1 MRHIRLTMT
10 AEIPLAASTA
20 LLKITPLG
28 RGFTLRE

>member
-1 MRHIRLTMT
+1 MGCAREMARRYS
-10 AEIPLAASTA
+10 EGETA